1 MHSKKIIKAIIIL
14 AIIFGVGY
22 FSFIM
27 SVDKK
32 ILKEVSGT
40 YTGIDI
46 RKDGTKVPKEEDD
59 DSEYEDYNSC
69 YSLLINS
76 ERIPYLDVYDSE
88 AANPGTAGIIIGLD
102 DGTITLW
109 LNPFE
114 TDFGFSPLD
123 GNSYMPIFKVR
134 YEITQDGITLSHG
147 KREIPFRKD

>member
-1 MHSKKIIKAIIIL
+1 MRSKKIIKDIIIL
-14 AIIFGVGY
+14 AIILGVGY

-32 ILKEVSGT
+32 ILKEISGT

-46 RKDGTKVPKEEDD
+46 RKDGTEILEEEDD
-59 DSEYEDYNSC
+59 DSGYEDYNSC

-76 ERIPYLDVYDSE
+76 ERIPYLDVCDSE
-88 AANPGTAGIIIGLD
+88 AENPGTAGIIIGLD
-102 DGTITLW
+102 DSTITLW

-123 GNSYMPIFKVR
+123 SNSYMPIFKAR
-134 YEITQDGITLSHG
+134 YKITQNGITLSHG
-147 KREIPFRKD
+147 KKEIPFRKD